1 MLIRMARAALRSE
14 RSVLTVLGALLLLA
28 ALLACTGAALMA
40 RLSGAGEELLDRA
53 DAPDLVQMHA
63 GELDEE
69 EIDRF
74 AEGRPEVSAHR
85 VAPLLG
91 IDGAELQLDG
101 ESQAGSVQEISLAV
115 PDPERDLMLV
125 AEDDSPLTEVEPGT
139 VWLPV
144 FHRTEQGIQV
154 GSTLVI
160 TAPDGYRLELT
171 VAGFVR
177 DSTMNTP
184 IAGSKRLAVAA
195 QDLAAVAAHTGTFE
209 HLISFW
215 VEDPAT
221 DIAAL
226 RTAYQTQGLPS
237 AGPLVDRSAFALFTV
252 IAEGLVAS
260 VVLLAAALVL
270 MVALLCLRLALR
282 TALERDRRELAVMSV
297 IGIAARDQRR
307 VHLLVHGA
315 VALAA
320 STLGLLGAL
329 ALEPLLSAGLTAYV
343 GERGGPR
350 MVLVPAAVAAL
361 LVGAVCA
368 SVELQLRRVQRTGP
382 LAVLRGEGRTG
393 TRPGRL
399 RLHRSPLPVGISL
412 GVMALLRRG
421 GGAVLLTGVLAVST
435 VLVML
440 PSAVTSTLSSP
451 QFSSYL
457 GLGAEQLR
465 LDIPHAGAAD
475 EERFAQAQRVLAE
488 DPRVQAHS
496 ARVATHHLVTAADG
510 TRLALPVISGDHVD
524 APGRH
529 VEGRSP
535 REPDEIALSLL
546 AADEAG
552 VGVGD
557 RLAVEVAGQERA
569 LEVVGT
575 YQDLTYG
582 GLTAEGRLSTAG
594 EQVLW
599 YVLSAAPAAGE
610 DHDVLATELAAALPG
625 VRVSDADDHREQLL
639 GPLAERMRIAAGGAI
654 LAGLALAVL
663 LSAMTSRLWLAAEA
677 GPLAIR
683 SALGASP
690 ASLRAPYLTRM
701 LLSLAA
707 GVLLGTALTLTAGQG
722 LLNLMLEGMFG
733 GIQRLFSGTSRVP
746 LLIDPLTT
754 ALALPLALVAA
765 VTITT
770 LLVCRR
776 IRTADVRTLTA
787 E

>member
-1 MLIRMARAALRSE
+1 MLIRMARAALRTE

-40 RLSGAGEELLDRA
+40 RLSGAGEDLLDRA
-53 DAPDLVQMHA
+53 RAPDLVQMHA
-63 GELDEE
+63 GELDEQ

-74 AEGRPEVSAHR
+74 AESRPEVTAHR

-91 IDGAELQLDG
+91 IDGAELQLAG
-101 ESQAGSVQEISLAV
+101 ENQAGSVQEISLAV
-115 PDPERDLMLV
+115 PDPERDRMLV
-125 AEDDSPLTEVEPGT
+125 AEDDRPLTQVEPGT

-144 FHRTEQGIQV
+144 FHRIEQGV
-154 GSTLVI
+154 TEGSTLVI

-184 IAGSKRLAVAA
+184 IAGSKRWAVGP
-195 QDLAAVAAHTGTFE
+195 QDLAAVAAHTGTVE

-226 RTAYQTQGLPS
+226 RTAYQEQGLPS

-270 MVALLCLRLALR
+270 VIALLCLRLALR

-315 VALAA
+315 VALVA
-320 STLGLLGAL
+320 SALGLLGGL
-329 ALEPLLSAGLTAYV
+329 VLEPQLSAGLTAYV
-343 GERGGPR
+343 GELGGPR
-350 MVLVPAAVAAL
+350 TVLVPAAVAAL
-361 LVGAVCA
+361 LIAAVCA
-368 SVELQLRRVQRTGP
+368 SVELLLRRVQRTGP
-382 LAVLRGEGRTG
+382 LAVLRGAGGTG

-399 RLHRSPLPVGISL
+399 RLHRSPLPVGTSL
-412 GVMALLRRG
+412 GIMALLRRG
-421 GGAVLLTGVLAVST
+421 GGTVLLTSMFAIST
-435 VLVML
+435 MLVML
-440 PSAVTSTLSSP
+440 PSAVSTTLSSP

-457 GLGAEQLR
+457 GVGAEQLR
-465 LDIPHAGAAD
+465 LDISHAGDAD
-475 EERFAQAQRVLAE
+475 EQRFAQAQRVLAE
-488 DPRVQAHS
+488 DPRVRAHS
-496 ARVATHHLVTAADG
+496 ARTATRQLVTAADG
-510 TRLALPVISGDHVD
+510 TRLALPVVSGDHDD

-535 REPDEIALSLL
+535 RAPDEVALSLL

-557 RLAVEVAGQERA
+557 RLAVEVGGQEHS

-582 GLTAEGRLSTAG
+582 GLTAEGELSPAG

-599 YVLSAAPAAGE
+599 YVLSATPAPGE
-610 DHDVLATELAAALPG
+610 DPDALAAELAAALPG

-639 GPLAERMRIAAGGAI
+639 GPLAERIRTAAGGAI
-654 LAGLALAVL
+654 LAALALAVL

-690 ASLRAPYLTRM
+690 ASLRTPYLTRM
-701 LLSLAA
+701 LLSLGA
-707 GVLLGTALTLTAGQG
+707 GALLGAALTLTAGQG
-722 LLNLMLEGMFG
+722 LLNLLLEGMFG
-733 GIQRLFSGTSRVP
+733 GIQRLFSGTSRIP

-765 VTITT
+765 VTVTT

-787 E
+787 D

>member
-1 MLIRMARAALRSE
+1 MLITMARATLRGE
-14 RSVLTVLGALLLLA
+14 RAVLTVLGALLLLA

-40 RLSGAGEELLDRA
+40 RLSGAGEDLLDRA

-74 AEGRPEVSAHR
+74 AEGRPEVTAHR
-85 VAPLLG
+85 VVPLLG

-101 ESQAGSVQEISLAV
+101 ESQAVSVQEISLAV
-115 PDPERDLMLV
+115 PDPARDLMLV
-125 AEDDSPLTEVEPGT
+125 AEDDRPLTQVEPGT

-144 FHRTEQGIQV
+144 FHRIEQGV
-154 GSTLVI
+154 TEGSTLVI
-160 TAPDGYRLELT
+160 TAPDGHRHELI

-184 IAGSKRLAVAA
+184 IAGSKRWAVAP
-195 QDLAAVAAHTGTFE
+195 QDLAAVAAHTGTVE

-215 VEDPAT
+215 VERPAT
-221 DIAAL
+221 DIATL
-226 RTAYQTQGLPS
+226 RTAYQEQGLPS

-270 MVALLCLRLALR
+270 
-282 TALERDRRELAVMSV
+282 V
-297 IGIAARDQRR
+297 I
-307 VHLLVHGA
+307 
-315 VALAA
+315 AA

-329 ALEPLLSAGLTAYV
+329 ALEPLLSAGLTDYV
-343 GERGGPR
+343 GELGGPR
-350 MVLVPAAVAAL
+350 TVLVPAAVAAL
-361 LVGAVCA
+361 LVAAVCA
-368 SVELQLRRVQRTGP
+368 SVELLLRRVQRTGP
-382 LAVLRGEGRTG
+382 LAVLRGEGGTG

-399 RLHRSPLPVGISL
+399 RLHRSPLPVGTSL
-412 GVMALLRRG
+412 GIMALLRRG
-421 GGAVLLTGVLAVST
+421 GGAVLLTCVFAVST

-440 PSAVTSTLSSP
+440 PSAVSTTLSSP

-457 GLGAEQLR
+457 GVGAEQLR
-465 LDIPHAGAAD
+465 LDIPHAGDAD
-475 EERFAQAQRVLAE
+475 EERFAQAQQVLAA

-496 ARVATHHLVTAADG
+496 ARVATRRMVTAADG
-510 TRLALPVISGDHVD
+510 TRLALPVVSGDHDD

-557 RLAVEVAGQERA
+557 RLTVEVDGHEQA
-569 LEVVGT
+569 LEVVGI

-582 GLTAEGRLSTAG
+582 GLTAEGELSTAG

-599 YVLSAAPAAGE
+599 YVLAATPAPGE
-610 DHDVLATELAAALPG
+610 DPDALAAELAAALPG
-625 VRVSDADDHREQLL
+625 VRVSDADDYREQLL
-639 GPLAERMRIAAGGAI
+639 GPLADRMRTAAAGAV
-654 LAGLALAVL
+654 LASLALAVL

-683 SALGASP
+683 GALGASP
-690 ASLRAPYLTRM
+690 ASLRAPYLSRM
-701 LLSLAA
+701 LLSLAG
-707 GVLLGTALTLTAGQG
+707 GVLLGAALTLTAGQG
-722 LLNLMLEGMFG
+722 LLNLLLEGMFG
-733 GIQRLFSGTSRVP
+733 GIQRLFSGTSRIP

-765 VTITT
+765 VTLTT

-787 E
+787 D